1 MSSVREKNKN
11 VSLIV
16 PFVFMLVFADTAP
29 QWVSP
34 TFTFIYL
41 SPSIS
46 SLSCSNAD
54 PLSNLCSQQLKRFV
68 CLSIRSTFLNDLQ
81 FQHKVPVAHWLP
93 YPSYT
98 QNLQAILFQSFAF
111 GLSKLGL
118 EKENT
123 LFLGEISLVIC
134 LPSFNSQAQTAHL
147 VLEDGTR
154 MKGFS
159 FGHNGSVAG
168 ELVFNTGLVG

>member
-1 MSSVREKNKN
+1 MSSVRREKNKIISCLL
-11 VSLIV
+11 SL
-16 PFVFMLVFADTAP
+16 LHWWSN
-29 QWVSP
+29 Q

-41 SPSIS
+41 PSSIS
-46 SLSCSNAD
+46 PRSCSNAD
-54 PLSNLCSQQLKRFV
+54 PLSNSCSHQLKRFV
-68 CLSIRSTFLNDLQ
+68 FLSIRSTFLNDLQ
-81 FQHKVPVAHWLP
+81 FQHKVPMAHCLP

-98 QNLQAILFQSFAF
+98 KTLQATLFQSLAF

-118 EKENT
+118 KKENT

-134 LPSFNSQAQTAHL
+134 LPCFKSQAQTAHL